1 MSFDI
6 DKFENSVKQNGICY
20 WDAREFMDSLD
31 YTAWD
36 SFLSVIR
43 KAMASCTR
51 ADLMPEDNFIRNDY
65 IDSDGKS
72 LANYKLT
79 RFACLLITMH
89 ADDKKP
95 KVAKAKVA
103 LSQVVDY
110 VAAISEND
118 LGRLEVRNDLKAA
131 EQQMSDAAYI
141 AGVDGV
147 QFGIFKDAGFRGMYN
162 MSLKD
167 LKAHK
172 GISEKIT
179 PYNVMGLTEL
189 AGNLFRVTQTAQ
201 RIKSSNVSGLSAVS
215 NTAREVGQE
224 VRDMMIKN
232 SGIAPEELPIEQNID
247 DIKKGIKSVAREF
260 KKIDKPK
267 K

>member
-6 DKFENSVKQNGICY
+6 DKFEDSVKQNGICY
-20 WDAREFMDSLD
+20 WDARDFMDSLG
-31 YTAWD
+31 YTSWE

-43 KAMASCTR
+43 KSMASCAR
-51 ADLMPEDNFIRNDY
+51 ADLMPDDNFIKNDF
-65 IDSDGKS
+65 IDESGKTIP
-72 LANYKLT
+72 NYKLT

-89 ADDKKP
+89 ADDKKSS
-95 KVAKAKVA
+95 VAKAKVA
-103 LSQVVDY
+103 LAKVVDY

-131 EQQMSDAAYI
+131 EQQMSDAAFL
-141 AGVDGV
+141 AGVEGSK
-147 QFGIFKDAGFRGMYN
+147 FGIFKDAGFRGMYN
-162 MSLKD
+162 MSSKALKE
-167 LKAHK
+167 LK
-172 GISEKIT
+172 GIPDKVT

-201 RIKSSNVSGLSAVS
+201 RIQSSNVSGLNSVAKVA
-215 NTAREVGQE
+215 TDVGKE

-232 SGIAPEELPIEQNID
+232 SGVAPEELPIEQNID
-247 DIKKGIKSVAREF
+247 DVKKGIKNVEKTF